1 MRNEHLLSNLVTGL
15 AFCIGFIP
23 QAQAQSPASPE
34 FQASRIG
41 GNSFV
46 SSPGGQVY
54 LILDKGLYRNKS
66 NQVDA
71 WDQLGS
77 EIITFAVDP
86 HNENV
91 LYAVNSQNIIMKSLD
106 IGRNWMVLNPGF
118 NYGPVL
124 TILVN
129 PVNSQD
135 VFLGTASGLIET
147 TDAGFSWHTTSFV
160 LPVNQLYINPHS
172 PTNQYLL
179 SAGII
184 FCSSDSGHSWK
195 PSNAGLPVE
204 IVRGAGRTAS
214 KIPVSVSMLIFVNWQ
229 KPFLLAATFHK
240 GVFRSDD
247 DGTSWKPSG
256 SGLDPSKGYMT
267 ASVGRSRVVLASADS
282 LYESKDGSNWAR
294 MPIKSGRNTA
304 TSYVGV
310 IEYPKQERLLLVFR
324 FTQDTGEPLRVGFID
339 PKGVLVGLN
348 YGVLPHSE
356 VHSVWTT
363 RMNGRPAI
371 FAVTSDRYNVDAINV
386 QPGEFAKYLS
396 VSADDGYSWELIGKE
411 ECGDRSA
418 MPKGIESDVWVY
430 GKGKDCIVR
439 TQDGGV
445 TWQDAPA
452 DTREWQTDV
461 SRLIV
466 DPTDR
471 NLIYYC
477 TGVNEHYVYRFKYDP
492 ETRRGQSLDL
502 KVQASDILVDENNHL
517 ALYTNKGML
526 STDGG
531 WTWTDK
537 LSLLERSLGTLPVLS
552 NRTVNLVSF
561 SSGEIRA
568 VVGEFDRINSTGNIK
583 IIRSTDSGTTWQQ
596 VAIMTSRVPQFYMQ
610 WPEIFQNNQDS
621 ANFFI
626 VVYMSSQARGSN
638 IIKLLE
644 TRDGGQTW
652 HDIYSREITSDD
664 AQHAGEIIRSVAQI
678 RKEEKREIVIGGV
691 YGLWTST
698 DEGATWKR
706 IGGLQ

>member
-15 AFCIGFIP
+15 ALCIELIP
-23 QAQAQSPASPE
+23 QAQAQSPTLPE

-66 NQVDA
+66 DQVDA

-77 EIITFAVDP
+77 EIIAFAVDP

-91 LYAVNSQNIIMKSLD
+91 LYAVNSQNLIMKSLD
-106 IGRNWMVLNPGF
+106 TGRNWMVLNPGF
-118 NYGPVL
+118 NYGQVL

-129 PVNSQD
+129 PVNTQE
-135 VFLGTASGLIET
+135 VILGTASGLIET
-147 TDAGFSWHTTSFV
+147 TDAGFSWHRTSFL

-184 FCSSDSGHSWK
+184 FCSPDSGHSWK

-214 KIPVSVSMLIFVNWQ
+214 RIPASVSMLVFVDLQ

-247 DGTSWKPSG
+247 GGASWKPSG
-256 SGLDPSKGYMT
+256 LGLESSKGYMT
-267 ASVGRSRVVLASADS
+267 ASVGKSRVVLTSADA

-294 MPIKSGRNTA
+294 MLIKSGRNTA
-304 TSYVGV
+304 TSYIGV
-310 IEYPKQERLLLVFR
+310 IEYPKMERLLVSFR

-339 PKGVLVGLN
+339 SKGVLVGLN

-356 VHSVWTT
+356 VQSVWTS
-363 RMNGRPAI
+363 RINGHTAI
-371 FAVTSDRYNVDAINV
+371 FAVTGDYYNVDVIGLPAWGISN
-386 QPGEFAKYLS
+386 YI
-396 VSADDGYSWELIGKE
+396 SASTDDGYSWEMVGKE
-411 ECGDRSA
+411 CGRRSVS
-418 MPKGIESDVWVY
+418 PKGASSDVWVY
-430 GKGKDCIVR
+430 GSDCLAR
-439 TQDGGV
+439 TEDGGK
-445 TWQDAPA
+445 TWYDLPDANTDQHGTDASRLTIDPA
-452 DTREWQTDV
+452 DH
-461 SRLIV
+461 
-466 DPTDR
+466 
-471 NLIYYC
+471 NLAYYC
-477 TGVNEHYVYRFKYDP
+477 IGVNEHHVYRYKYDSA
-492 ETRRGQSLDL
+492 TRRGQSTEL
-502 KVQASDILVDENNHL
+502 KVEASDILVDESNSL

-537 LSLLERSLGTLPVLS
+537 SATLARDLGVELAYYKPNLS
-552 NRTVNLVSF
+552 LVSF
-561 SSGEIRA
+561 RNGEIIGVVGHIEDVMSDTGTIA
-568 VVGEFDRINSTGNIK
+568 VV
-583 IIRSTDSGTTWQQ
+583 RSVDSGTTWQK
-596 VAIMTSRVPQFYMQ
+596 VSAVKTRIPGYGREPQ
-610 WPEIFQNNQDS
+610 IFFNSNDSSNFFLVGSDS
-621 ANFFI
+621 AA
-626 VVYMSSQARGSN
+626 VR
-638 IIKLLE
+638 LLE
-644 TRDGGQTW
+644 TKDSGHTWQTVYSQAMVDGDSGQ
-652 HDIYSREITSDD
+652 Y
-664 AQHAGEIIRSVAQI
+664 AQIIRSVAQFTEGDG
-678 RKEEKREIVIGGV
+678 RRLLIGGK

-706 IGGLQ
+706 LGGLQ